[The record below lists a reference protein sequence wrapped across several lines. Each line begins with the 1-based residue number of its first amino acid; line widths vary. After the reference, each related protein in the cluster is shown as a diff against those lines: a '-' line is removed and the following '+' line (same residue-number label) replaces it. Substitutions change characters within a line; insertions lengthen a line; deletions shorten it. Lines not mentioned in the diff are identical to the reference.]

1 MLYALFVITLAFLI
15 LNFTITQGDYLHPST
30 LFCELF
36 AVYELICIMGQRTYQ
51 ITLHAETIY
60 VMICGFSAF
69 TIGGILTQS
78 KLHFVKNASVPQKQQ
93 NQLRYIQVPEFL
105 VYILIVMQ
113 ILTQFYFIKYLR
125 AIATAWGSGGGSL
138 GEMINLYDKMTK
150 FWNEIFSNLNVPIPM
165 AYRILNPITSAASW
179 IILYVAVNNFMIN
192 RKIKFSHI
200 MVIFFMCT
208 SILLNGSRSPLLR
221 VFTFIIIEMYI
232 LNYKKYHYR
241 KGNLK
246 FFLKLIF
253 IVLAVS
259 ALMVVLLSLMG
270 RSENMV
276 NISRYIFTYTG
287 APIVNLD
294 NYLQRTSIK
303 MLGGDTVFWGEHTF
317 YKGYAYL
324 AKILKV
330 SFTDKVQQID
340 SFMFSNNGIEIGNV
354 YTTYNV
360 FAYDFGYLG
369 VFPLIFIVA
378 MYYTVA
384 YKKILRNTEMSK
396 TIDLNLFIYAYLFN
410 DLVMLPF
417 SNRFYD
423 TILDA
428 PFIKMIIVAW
438 LIKSALLDK
447 KVTFGQFR
455 LRVKI

>member
-1 MLYALFVITLAFLI
+1 
-15 LNFTITQGDYLHPST
+15 
-30 LFCELF
+30 
-36 AVYELICIMGQRTYQ
+36 
-51 ITLHAETIY
+51 
-60 VMICGFSAF
+60 
-69 TIGGILTQS
+69 
-78 KLHFVKNASVPQKQQ
+78 
-93 NQLRYIQVPEFL
+93 
-105 VYILIVMQ
+105 
-113 ILTQFYFIKYLR
+113 
-125 AIATAWGSGGGSL
+125 
-138 GEMINLYDKMTK
+138 
-150 FWNEIFSNLNVPIPM
+150 
-165 AYRILNPITSAASW
+165 
-179 IILYVAVNNFMIN
+179 
-192 RKIKFSHI
+192 
-200 MVIFFMCT
+200 MCT

-221 VFTFIIIEMYI
+221 VVTFIIIEMYI

-360 FAYDFGYLG
+360 FACDFGYLG

-447 KVTFGQFR
+447 KVTFGKFR